1 MKRSHWKWMWVS
13 LTFTTIVLIAVLYF
27 TIDERTFDY
36 LKRIN
41 PIFLIL
47 AFALHIISLLIWS
60 LRIQKM
66 ADNLGYFVPFRHCFN
81 LILANLFVGAI
92 TPAQAGGE
100 PVRIHQL
107 YRAQVPIGDATAIV
121 IMERIFDAIVLGF
134 TGAIVIIL
142 LGKRFGSPTS
152 PSMIALYISWTGMIC
167 LILLF
172 IYSIRYPIQF
182 KKAIKKLFGWLFKK
196 WGGKRF
202 EPIIGRIDR
211 EVENFHGSLCHF
223 VSHGKKGLIGWP
235 LLLSGLFWGSE
246 FFTASLILMGLGQ
259 PPFIVESFVAQI
271 ILAIIMMIPITPGG
285 SGIAELGA
293 TSLYRL
299 FVNPSIVG
307 IFVVLWRAIFYYFHL
322 IVGFLAGLAI
332 IKREATVVQ
341 VE

>member
-1 MKRSHWKWMWVS
+1 MKRSHWKWLWIS
-13 LTFTTIVLIAVLYF
+13 LTFSTIVLIAVLYF
-27 TIDERTFDY
+27 TIDERTFEY
-36 LKRIN
+36 LRRLN

-47 AFALHIISLLIWS
+47 AFVLHIVSIGIWAM
-60 LRIQKM
+60 RVQKM
-66 ADNLGYFVPFRHCFN
+66 ADNLGYFVPYRHCFN

-100 PVRIHQL
+100 PIRIHQL
-107 YRAQVPIGDATAIV
+107 YRANVPIGDATAIV

-134 TGAIVIIL
+134 TGAIVILL
-142 LGKRFGSPTS
+142 LGERFGSSTS
-152 PSMIALYISWTGMIC
+152 PSMVALYVSWSGMIG

-172 IYSIRYPIQF
+172 IYSIRYPDPF
-182 KKAIKKLFGWLFKK
+182 KRIVKKLFGWLFKK
-196 WGGKRF
+196 LGGKRF
-202 EPIIGRIDR
+202 EPIIGKIDR
-211 EVENFHGSLCHF
+211 EVENFHGSLCYF
-223 VSHGKKGLIGWP
+223 VKHGKRGLMGWP
-235 LLLSGLFWGSE
+235 FILSGLFWISE
-246 FFTASLILMGLGQ
+246 FFTASLILMGLGE
-259 PPFIVESFVAQI
+259 PPYIVESFIAQI

-322 IVGFLAGLAI
+322 IVGFLAGLVI

-341 VE
+341 VD